1 MRYGF
6 VTKAQQIANALFDLA
21 TAFDGRLPELL
32 CGFDRGEFAAP
43 VGYPTSCSPQAWA
56 SATPFSLLRT
66 LLRLDPSVGDGAIWL
81 APKLPRRL
89 GEVRIEH
96 VPIGRHRATI
106 EAAGTKASVRG
117 LGSEMRVIAR
127 PRPVPPT
134 RG

>member
-1 MRYGF
+1 M
-6 VTKAQQIANALFDLA
+6 
-21 TAFDGRLPELL
+21 
-32 CGFDRGEFAAP
+32 
-43 VGYPTSCSPQAWA
+43 GYPTSCSPQAWA